1 MDARLRT
8 YERDVRC
15 WRELCECPIDADA
28 AIPEMA
34 AAFTAAKRGSTGH
47 LDEDEQIRESTIGM
61 PKWRNGRRSGFKIRR
76 PKGRE
81 GSTPSFGT
89 KNTRV
94 SRLLAAPNRH
104 GQYPGDCAT
113 LPPVRGRR
121 EHRSAFTIAASWLL
135 VATGLFACGG
145 KVSDDLLVSN
155 DASTGDDGVAAATEA
170 SLPPIFPPPPTVDA
184 AGPPA
189 NASDASSAQPAFGSE
204 LDAAADGET
213 LDAAADATMLDATAD
228 VATQDAADDAE
239 VGSPYPAPH
248 PPLPQAVSSGGPVL
262 TTPHVQLIFYPNNA
276 NQSALETFAQNLATS
291 TYWATTTAEYGI
303 GPLSYLGSTVLTG
316 QTPPS
321 VIASTDVQTWMGQ
334 QIAGGTFGTPDPET
348 IYTLVYPST
357 TTIQQ
362 QNPVTSL
369 LGPVDSCS
377 TFYGYHDS
385 VGVALTDGGAPTKFA
400 YAIIA
405 TCTASIDD
413 QTATMSHEWVESS
426 TDPQATGDGPF
437 ALTAGPGAAYYS
449 VDSNDVVWEVLASGG
464 EVADLCQPEGTA
476 ADYTPADIGYA
487 VQRIWSDRL
496 AAASHDPCAPDL
508 AGLPFF
514 QSAPVLN
521 DMVVFTP
528 LPNSG
533 SLMTK
538 GVTIPVG
545 QSATIEV
552 DLFSDAPTSSPWTV
566 TAGDL
571 LSRNFAS
578 YGVTPTLSFAWDQTQ
593 GSNGDKLHLTITV
606 TGASLFGGAH
616 AFFITSTRGSRY
628 YEWPG
633 VVVE

>member
-1 MDARLRT
+1 M
-8 YERDVRC
+8 
-15 WRELCECPIDADA
+15 
-28 AIPEMA
+28 
-34 AAFTAAKRGSTGH
+34 RG
-47 LDEDEQIRESTIGM
+47 
-61 PKWRNGRRSGFKIRR
+61 
-76 PKGRE
+76 
-81 GSTPSFGT
+81 
-89 KNTRV
+89 
-94 SRLLAAPNRH
+94 
-104 GQYPGDCAT
+104 PG
-113 LPPVRGRR
+113 V
-121 EHRSAFTIAASWLL
+121 HRSPFTIAASWLL
-135 VATGLFACGG
+135 VATGLLACGG
-145 KVSDDLLVSN
+145 KISDDSLVGS
-155 DASTGDDGVAAATEA
+155 DAGTRDDVTVEDGVAAATEA
-170 SLPPIFPPPPTVDA
+170 SLLPIFPPPPTVDA
-184 AGPPA
+184 EGLPA
-189 NASDASSAQPAFGSE
+189 DADDASPAQPAFDAADDAQQPIVVDASSDAILADSIAVNDGPGDAIASFDSTLGSSPDASPSDATIGPDVLDAAAE
-204 LDAAADGET
+204 LDALGAAADGEALDAAADATRLDAAADGET
-213 LDAAADATMLDATAD
+213 LDAAADATSLDAAAD
-228 VATQDAADDAE
+228 VATQDAADDADA
-239 VGSPYPAPH
+239 GSPYPAPH

-276 NQSALETFAQNLATS
+276 NESALETFAQNLAAS
-291 TYWATTTAEYGI
+291 TYWATTTAEYDI

-321 VIASTDVQTWMGQ
+321 VIASADVQTWMGQ
-334 QIAGGTFGTPDPET
+334 QIAAGTFGTPDPET

-362 QNPVTSL
+362 PNSVSSL

-385 VGVALTDGGAPTKFA
+385 VGVASTDGGAPTKFA

-437 ALTAGPGAAYYS
+437 ALTGGPGAAYYS

-464 EVADLCQPEGTA
+464 EVADLCQPEGAA

-487 VQRIWSDRL
+487 VQRIWSNRL

-552 DLFSDAPTSSPWTV
+552 DLFSDAPTSGPWTV

-571 LSRNFAS
+571 LSRDFAS
-578 YGVTPTLSFAWDQTQ
+578 YGVTPTLAFAWDQTQ
-593 GSNGDKLHLTITV
+593 GENGDKLHLTITV

-616 AFFITSTRGSRY
+616 AFFITSTLGSRY